1 MTSRAPD
8 EPTDARRDGLVAFLA
23 TATVLLLGLLVAHQ
37 VRPDWF
43 GLATGSRGPVFVP
56 RSSGDGPGDPAARA
70 ESAATLA
77 QRIFADSGLSV
88 VHVTKRSSAG
98 FDPSSQEYVTGTGS
112 GLVWD
117 RAGHVVTCAHVF
129 EDASGA
135 VVTLGDGRRLE
146 ARLVGIDPDL
156 DLAVVRVDAP
166 AEDLVP
172 IRLGSSDAVRV
183 GMTIFSIGC
192 PYGLGPSLSQ
202 GIVSGLGRTLQSTT
216 GVELEGTIQVDVA
229 MHLGSSGGAL
239 LDDEARLIGM
249 NAAIYLGSKRQAGVG
264 FALPVDRLVEA
275 VPRLLAT
282 GYRWVPR
289 YGFVTFSDADSAGF
303 LESVGE
309 ADGVPR
315 AGVVVAEV
323 DRGGPADEAGLL
335 QMQSRLAA
343 DGQRSYILKDIIV
356 GAMGEPVDC
365 RADLERIL
373 AALEPGAALELT
385 VARRS
390 GTATLRI
397 EPAPRDR
404 AAASAF

>member
-8 EPTDARRDGLVAFLA
+8 EPTAARRDGLVVFLA
-23 TATVLLLGLLVAHQ
+23 TATALLLGLLVAHQ

-43 GLATGSRGPVFVP
+43 GLAAGSRSPAFVP
-56 RSSGDGPGDPAARA
+56 RASGDGPGDPAAR
-70 ESAATLA
+70 EDSAATLA

-88 VHVTKRSSAG
+88 VHVTKRSSTG
-98 FDPSSQEYVTGTGS
+98 FDPSSEEYVTGTGS

-117 RAGHVVTCAHVF
+117 RAGHVATCAHVF

-135 VVTLGDGRRLE
+135 VVTLGDGRQLE

-202 GIVSGLGRTLQSTT
+202 GIVSGLGRTLRSTT

-264 FALPVDRLVEA
+264 FALPVDRLIEA
-275 VPRLLAT
+275 VPRLLET

-309 ADGVPR
+309 ADGVPP

-335 QMQSRLAA
+335 QMQSRFAA

-356 GAMGEPVDC
+356 GAMGEPVDS

-373 AALEPGAALELT
+373 AALEPGAALELS

-390 GTATLRI
+390 GTATVRI
-397 EPAPRDR
+397 EPASRE
-404 AAASAF
+404 

>member
-8 EPTDARRDGLVAFLA
+8 EPVDARSDGFVAFLA
-23 TATVLLLGLLVAHQ
+23 ATSTLLLGLLVAHQ

-43 GLATGSRGPVFVP
+43 GLATGSRSPAFVP
-56 RSSGDGPGDPAARA
+56 RSGGDGPGDPAARE

-88 VHVTKRSSAG
+88 VHVTKRSSTG

-156 DLAVVRVDAP
+156 DLAVVRIDAP

-264 FALPVDRLVEA
+264 FALPVDRLIEA
-275 VPRLLAT
+275 VPRLMEA
-282 GYRWVPR
+282 GYRWAPR
-289 YGFVTFSDADSAGF
+289 FGFVTFSDADSAGF
-303 LESVGE
+303 LEGVGKTGG
-309 ADGVPR
+309 APPS
-315 AGVVVAEV
+315 GVVGGAGARGRPAAE
-323 DRGGPADEAGLL
+323 GG
-335 QMQSRLAA
+335 
-343 DGQRSYILKDIIV
+343 V
-356 GAMGEPVDC
+356 
-365 RADLERIL
+365 
-373 AALEPGAALELT
+373 
-385 VARRS
+385 
-390 GTATLRI
+390 
-397 EPAPRDR
+397 
-404 AAASAF
+404 

>member
-1 MTSRAPD
+1 MLFRSG
-8 EPTDARRDGLVAFLA
+8 ARVGAAIRELGARGLD
-23 TATVLLLGLLVAHQ
+23 
-37 VRPDWF
+37 RP
-43 GLATGSRGPVFVP
+43 RGP
-56 RSSGDGPGDPAARA
+56 GAPGR
-70 ESAATLA
+70 
-77 QRIFADSGLSV
+77 
-88 VHVTKRSSAG
+88 
-98 FDPSSQEYVTGTGS
+98 
-112 GLVWD
+112 
-117 RAGHVVTCAHVF
+117 
-129 EDASGA
+129 
-135 VVTLGDGRRLE
+135 
-146 ARLVGIDPDL
+146 GIL
-156 DLAVVRVDAP
+156 
-166 AEDLVP
+166 
-172 IRLGSSDAVRV
+172 
-183 GMTIFSIGC
+183 
-192 PYGLGPSLSQ
+192 
-202 GIVSGLGRTLQSTT
+202 

-275 VPRLLAT
+275 VPRVLET

-309 ADGVPR
+309 ADGVPP

-343 DGQRSYILKDIIV
+343 DGQRGYIVKDIIV
-356 GAMGEPVDC
+356 GAMGEPVAS
-365 RADLERIL
+365 REDLERVL
-373 AALEPGAALELT
+373 GRLEPGAALELT

-397 EPAPRDR
+397 DPAPRD
-404 AAASAF
+404 